1 MKHLYKLS
9 ILLFLLPAL
18 LVAGPEDG
26 KYTKSKKI
34 SKTFNVNKNCLVAIQ
49 NEFGSVSITTWDSP
63 TVSIDITVEVSG
75 NNEDRVI
82 DQLKDI
88 DVDFEASASKVSAIT
103 DAEHSANNGGGLW
116 NLLFSSDSK
125 RSSNMK
131 IDYIIKMPVTASL
144 DLSNDYGAVIL
155 DRLKG
160 RAAIKC
166 DFGRLDIGQLLAEN
180 NDLKFDYTNNS
191 HIDYMKSG
199 NIKADFSGF
208 ELYGAEKV
216 TYEGD
221 YTKATFHKVK
231 IIDFN
236 GDFSTLQID
245 KVNELVGRGDYTT
258 LKIGSINE
266 LVNLNTDFGSI
277 SIEELGR
284 DFKEVTIK
292 SEYTGIKINYHPE
305 ASFRFDIDTEYSSI
319 KLSDDLTVT
328 SSKSGNTDKQKSGYS
343 GQKDGTAVINIRSSF
358 GGVTLKK
365 VN

>member
-18 LVAGPEDG
+18 LAAGPEDG

-63 TVSIDITVEVSG
+63 TVSIDITVQVSG

-82 DQLKDI
+82 DQLQDI
-88 DVDFEASASKVSAIT
+88 DIDFEASASKVSAIT
-103 DAEHSANNGGGLW
+103 DAEHSSNNSGGLW
-116 NLLFSSDSK
+116 NLLFGSDSN

-144 DLSNDYGAVIL
+144 DISNDYGAVIL

-160 RAAIKC
+160 CASIKC

-199 NIKADFSGF
+199 NIQADFSGF

-216 TYEGD
+216 TYKGD
-221 YTKATFHKVK
+221 YTKAKFHNVK
-231 IIDFN
+231 ILDFN
-236 GDFSTLQID
+236 GDFSTIQTDDVTKLI
-245 KVNELVGRGDYTT
+245 GRGDYTT
-258 LKIGSINE
+258 IKIGHVKE

-277 SIEELGR
+277 SIAELGR
-284 DFKEVTIK
+284 DFKEATVK
-292 SEYTGIKINYHPE
+292 SEYTTIKINYHPE
-305 ASFRFDIDTEYSSI
+305 ASFRFDIDTEFSSI

-328 SSKSGNTDKQKSGYS
+328 SSESDNTDKQKSGYCGPKS
-343 GQKDGTAVINIRSSF
+343 STAVINIRSSF
-358 GGVTLKK
+358 GGVSLKK
-365 VN
+365 N

>member
-82 DQLKDI
+82 NQLKEI
-88 DVDFEASASKVSAIT
+88 DVNFEASASKVSAVT
-103 DAEHSANNGGGLW
+103 DADHRSNNSGGLW
-116 NLLFSSDSK
+116 NLLFGSDSN

-144 DLSNDYGAVIL
+144 DLSNDYGAVSL

-160 RAAIKC
+160 RATITC

-199 NIKADFSGF
+199 NIQADFSGF

-221 YTKATFHKVK
+221 YTKATFHDVKVL
-231 IIDFN
+231 DFN

-245 KVNELVGRGDYTT
+245 ELIELVGRGDYTT
-258 LKIGSINE
+258 IKIGNISK
-266 LVNLNTDFGSI
+266 LLNLNTDFGSI
-277 SIEELGR
+277 SVEELGR

-319 KLSDDLTVT
+319 QLSDDLKVT
-328 SSKSGNTDKQKSGYS
+328 SSESDNTDKQKSGYYGPKS
-343 GQKDGTAVINIRSSF
+343 STAVINIRSSF
-358 GGVTLKK
+358 GRVSLKK
-365 VN
+365 N